1 MKPKLLFLKLF
12 ISFLVCFTGKAQTAP
27 EALLSLLPAVAAI
40 NYPRRFGLHTAIDEY
55 ANACY
60 PHTSIAQV
68 SFTNSNGYA
77 IFNINMQ

>member
-40 NYPRRFGLHTAIDEY
+40 NYPR
-55 ANACY
+55 
-60 PHTSIAQV
+60 
-68 SFTNSNGYA
+68 
-77 IFNINMQ
+77 